1 LNHGSKGDQKM
12 ARPLT
17 VDFFAGE
24 PLAFQT
30 EALLLAAV
38 PDKGR
43 IAYAVDTNKFFIH
56 QGSSWYPMGGGLGDV
71 EAVATGPNTLLANES
86 GKIITNEGA
95 AGAVTHNL
103 PAAAAGLQ
111 FTFVVQAAQNM
122 VIQSVGTDTI
132 RSGAGV
138 SSGPGTATSGTVG
151 DTITLVA
158 INATEWIATSE
169 GDVSGAWVL
178 A

>member
-1 LNHGSKGDQKM
+1 M
-12 ARPLT
+12 ARQLT

-30 EALLLAAV
+30 EAELLASA
-38 PDKGR
+38 PQSGR
-43 IAYAVDTNKFFIH
+43 IAYAVDTGKFFLFENSAWTP
-56 QGSSWYPMGGGLGDV
+56 QLAGSATV
-71 EAVATGPNTLLANES
+71 EAVAAGPNTLLASES
-86 GKIITNEGA
+86 GKVLTNEGA

-111 FTFVVQAAQNM
+111 FTFIVQAAQNI
-122 VIQSVGTDTI
+122 VIQTVGTDTI

-151 DTITLVA
+151 DTLTLVA
-158 INATEWIATSE
+158 INATEWIAVSE